1 MEKSGNMVDTLLDN
15 RYQLLEKIGTG
26 GMADVYKAR
35 DTVLDR
41 VVAAKVLHSQF
52 AEDREFVV
60 RFRHEAQ
67 AAGKLSHPHIV
78 GIYDVGHDGD
88 TYYIIMEYVAGE
100 TLKEYIAEHE
110 QIPTDTAIRIAMEI
124 GSALQDAHENGII
137 HCDVKPH
144 NILLTESGSVKVTD
158 FGIAR
163 AINSSNITIRES
175 VLGSVHYLSP
185 EQAAGDTI
193 TEKTDMYSLG
203 IVLYEMLT
211 HRLPFNG
218 DTAVSIALKHIQEDI
233 TPPSRYNPSIPPLL
247 EEAVMTALRR
257 DPAKRY
263 PSIAEFM
270 AALKVAQGFT
280 GTVYQAAKA
289 NLSGS
294 QPMPVKKQKRNRRPK
309 ETKSGFMPRLLSQVS
324 TRTIG
329 LCAAAI
335 FAVAF
340 FWAYF
345 SFGNFWSTYEIS
357 VPNVVGKSAQ
367 AAEDILTKENLR
379 VTIDERP
386 SDTVPVGYVIAQMPE
401 AGKSVKEQ
409 RMIHLTVSRGGSV
422 LSIPDLKGLST
433 EDAKAVLEKA
443 GFKLGAVELGND
455 AKSPSDVIISQSP
468 AAGKTGDKGATVN
481 VVVNRKQ
488 AVVPHVIGMTLK
500 DAKAALSEV
509 GLSVGKLSGKS
520 GGFDV
525 QAETN
530 TVFSQFPDAGNP
542 AGDVKAVDL
551 VVERGAN
558 AKEKKGTVSI
568 TMPRDGKS
576 RRVQIVI
583 EDDGGSRTVYD
594 TTAAAGAAIEK
605 DVSGAGDTVRV
616 KVLVDSEVVQDRTL

>member
-1 MEKSGNMVDTLLDN
+1 MVDTVLDN

-41 VVAAKVLHSQF
+41 IVAAKVLHSQF

-211 HRLPFNG
+211 HRLPFYG

-257 DPAKRY
+257 DPEKRY
-263 PSIAEFM
+263 DSIAEFLS
-270 AALKVAQGFT
+270 ALKVAQGFT
-280 GTVYQAAKA
+280 GTVYRAAKVNPA
-289 NLSGS
+289 ALQVPLKN
-294 QPMPVKKQKRNRRPK
+294 QKKNRREK
-309 ETKSGFMPRLLSQVS
+309 EMQPRFMPRLLSQVS

-329 LCAAAI
+329 ICAAVI

-345 SFGNFWSTYEIS
+345 SFGNFWSAYDIS
-357 VPNVVGKSAQ
+357 VPNVVGKTAQ
-367 AAEDILTKENLR
+367 VAEEILKKENLR
-379 VTIDERP
+379 VSIDESP
-386 SDTVPVGYVIAQMPE
+386 SNTVPVGCVIAQLPE
-401 AGKSVKEQ
+401 AGKNVKEQ
-409 RMIHLTVSRGGSV
+409 RVIHLTVSCGGSV

-433 EDAKAVLEKA
+433 EDAETLLAKS
-443 GFKLGAVELGND
+443 GFKLGAVEMGND
-455 AKSPSDVIISQSP
+455 SKSPSGVIISQNP
-468 AAGKTGDKGATVN
+468 AAGKTGDKGMTVN
-481 VVVNRKQ
+481 VVVNQKQ
-488 AVVPHVIGMTLK
+488 TVIPHVIGMTLK

-520 GGFDV
+520 GGFDI

-530 TVFSQFPDAGNP
+530 IVFSQFPDAGN
-542 AGDVKAVDL
+542 ATTDVKAVDL
-551 VVERGAN
+551 IVERGASV
-558 AKEKKGTVSI
+558 KEKKGTVAI
-568 TMPRDGKS
+568 TLPRDGKS
-576 RRVQIVI
+576 RKVEIVI
-583 EDDGGSRTVYD
+583 EDDGGKRTVYES
-594 TTAAAGAAIEK
+594 TAAAGATIEK
-605 DVSGAGDTVRV
+605 DVSGTGNTVRV

>member
-1 MEKSGNMVDTLLDN
+1 MEKSGNMVDRLLDN
-15 RYQLLEKIGTG
+15 RYRLLEKIGSG

-41 VVAAKVLHSQF
+41 MVAAKVLHSQF
-52 AEDREFVV
+52 AEDREFVA

-110 QIPTDTAIRIAMEI
+110 QIPVDTAIRIALEI

-211 HRLPFNG
+211 HRLPFHGN
-218 DTAVSIALKHIQEDI
+218 TAVSIALKHIQEDI

-257 DPAKRY
+257 DPEKRY
-263 PSIAEFM
+263 ASISEFLS
-270 AALKVAQGFT
+270 ALKVAQGFT
-280 GTVYQAAKA
+280 GTVYRAAKA
-289 NLSGS
+289 NMTGT
-294 QPMPVKKQKRNRRPK
+294 QAPVKNQKKNRRTK
-309 ETKSGFMPRLLSQVS
+309 ETEPRFMPRLLSQVS

-345 SFGNFWSTYEIS
+345 SFGNFWSAYDIS

-367 AAEDILTKENLR
+367 AAQEILEKENLR
-379 VTIDERP
+379 VSVDERP
-386 SDTVPVGYVIAQMPE
+386 SDTVPVGYVIAQLPE

-409 RMIHLTVSRGGSV
+409 RVIHLTVSRGGAV
-422 LSIPDLKGLST
+422 LSVPDLKGLSA

-443 GFKLGAVELGND
+443 GFALGAVEMGSD
-455 AKSPSDVIISQSP
+455 AKSPSGVIISQSP
-468 AAGKTGDKGATVN
+468 VAGKTGDKGMAVN
-481 VVVNRKQ
+481 IVINKKQ
-488 AVVPHVIGMTLK
+488 AVVPHLIGMTLK

-520 GGFDV
+520 GGFDI

-530 TVFSQFPDAGNP
+530 TIFSQFPDAGNP
-542 AGDVKAVDL
+542 ADGVKAVDL

-558 AKEKKGTVSI
+558 AKEKKGTVAI
-568 TMPRDGKS
+568 TLPRDGKS
-576 RRVQIVI
+576 RKVEIVI
-583 EDDGGSRTVYD
+583 EDDGGKRTVYD
-594 TTAAAGAAIEK
+594 STAAAGATIEK
-605 DVSGAGDTVRV
+605 DVSGTGDTVRV

>member
-1 MEKSGNMVDTLLDN
+1 MSDTLLDN

-41 VVAAKVLHSQF
+41 IVAAKILHSQF

-88 TYYIIMEYVAGE
+88 KYYIIMEYVAGE
-100 TLKEYIAEHE
+100 TLKEYIAGHE
-110 QIPTDTAIRIAMEI
+110 QIPIDTAIRIASEI

-193 TEKTDMYSLG
+193 TEKTDIYSLG

-218 DTAVSIALKHIQEDI
+218 DTAVSIALKHIQEEI

-257 DPAKRY
+257 DPEKRY
-263 PSIAEFM
+263 ASIAEFL
-270 AALKVAQGFT
+270 AALKMAQGFT
-280 GTVYQAAKA
+280 GTVSRAAKT
-289 NLSGS
+289 NLAV
-294 QPMPVKKQKRNRRPK
+294 QPVPMKREKKKRRPK
-309 ETKSGFMPRLLSQVS
+309 ETKTPLMPRLLSQVS
-324 TRTIG
+324 TRMIA

-345 SFGNFWSTYEIS
+345 SFGNFWSAYDIS

-367 AAEDILTKENLR
+367 AAEEILKKEKLG
-379 VTIDERP
+379 VSIDERP
-386 SDTVPVGYVIAQMPE
+386 SDTVPVGFVIAQMPE

-409 RMIHLTVSRGGSV
+409 RVIHLTVSRGGSV

-433 EDAKAVLEKA
+433 DDAEAMLLKA
-443 GFKLGAVELGND
+443 GFKLGAVEMGND
-455 AKSPSDVIISQSP
+455 SKSPSGVIISQSP
-468 AAGKTGDKGATVN
+468 AAGKAGDKGTKVN
-481 VVVNRKQ
+481 VVVNKKQ
-488 AVVPHVIGMTLK
+488 AVVPHLLGMTLK

-525 QAETN
+525 NTETN

-542 AGDVKAVDL
+542 VDGVKAVDL
-551 VVERGAN
+551 VVERDPN
-558 AKEKKGTVSI
+558 LKEKKGTVSI
-568 TMPRDGKS
+568 TIPRDGKS
-576 RRVQIVI
+576 RKVEIVV
-583 EDDGGSRTVYD
+583 EDDGGKRTVYD
-594 TTAAAGAAIEK
+594 STAAPGAAIEK
-605 DVSGAGDTVRV
+605 DVSGVGDSVRV
-616 KVLVDSEVVQDRTL
+616 RVLVDSEVVQDRSL